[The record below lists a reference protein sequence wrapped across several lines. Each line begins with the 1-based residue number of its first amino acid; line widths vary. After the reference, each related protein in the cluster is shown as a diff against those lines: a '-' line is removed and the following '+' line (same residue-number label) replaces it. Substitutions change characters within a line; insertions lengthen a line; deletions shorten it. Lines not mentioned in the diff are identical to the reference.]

1 MSPRVVKKQAGSSKG
16 EKIKQIYQTLTQKIK
31 KYEDQNSMFKSNS

>member
-1 MSPRVVKKQAGSSKG
+1 MSPRVIKKPSETPKG

-31 KYEDQNSMFKSNS
+31 KYEDQNSNLKTHA